1 MKNEYKKPVVKMI
14 DYAYQ
19 EQVVASSSATGT
31 EVDGVGNTRCTYF
44 WPGCDLI
51 YSTGYNCTTSIP
63 DSPTL

>member
-31 EVDGVGNTRCTYF
+31 EVDGVGNTRCTYW
-44 WPGCDLI
+44 WPNCDLI
-51 YSTGYNCTTSIP
+51 YSAGYNCTTSIP
-63 DSPTL
+63 DTPTL